1 MILLGLILA
10 CGDKESTG
18 TDTSVNVDTAT
29 TEDSNI
35 NDTGRNDTGRPEETD
50 TDTNS
55 DAEDSDTDINDTQ
68 DTEDTQA
75 EDPQWFEAGAYP
87 GTYSCEQG
95 LSAFSTSP
103 SLTVKTTGTATEIEV
118 TGASV
123 PFIWSCVIKDNTS
136 TPLPEWNFDCT
147 GPNSS
152 YFFNGTVHS
161 ENFVVDMTFLF
172 PWGPNGDILCDAT
185 FE

>member
-1 MILLGLILA
+1 MIIFGVLLA
-10 CGDKESTG
+10 CGEKESTS
-18 TDTSVNVDTAT
+18 TDTSAAVDTAT
-29 TEDSNI
+29 SEDSNI
-35 NDTGRNDTGRPEETD
+35 DDTGRTED
-50 TDTNS
+50 TDTSS
-55 DAEDSDTDINDTQ
+55 DTEDSDTDTSDTNDTNDTQ
-68 DTEDTQA
+68 DTEDTQV
-75 EDPQWFEAGAYP
+75 EDPQWFEVGTYP

-95 LSAFSTSP
+95 LSAFSTAP

-123 PFIWSCVIKDNTS
+123 PFVWNCVITENTT
-136 TPLPEWNFDCT
+136 TPQPEWDFDCT

-152 YFFNGTVHS
+152 YFFNGTVHA
-161 ENFVVDMTFLF
+161 ENFTVDMTFLF